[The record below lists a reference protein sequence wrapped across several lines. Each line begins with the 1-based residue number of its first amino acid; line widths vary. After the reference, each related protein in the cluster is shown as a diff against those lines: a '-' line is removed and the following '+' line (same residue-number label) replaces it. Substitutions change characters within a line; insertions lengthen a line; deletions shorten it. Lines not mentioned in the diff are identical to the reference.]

1 MVATRPTVC
10 GKRVATL
17 GLALL
22 VGFGMLS
29 YRLADLQLTP
39 DPELQEGLG
48 TRVITKELPA
58 PRGEITDRWERP
70 ISHSLPAITIEA
82 NPRVFTAEQLPSV
95 VAQLS
100 ELVDTPPGV
109 LMTRLS
115 RDSSFA
121 YIARQVD
128 EATAEAVRD

>member
-1 MVATRPTVC
+1 VC

-29 YRLADLQLTP
+29 YRLVDLQLTP

-48 TRVITKELPA
+48 TRVITQELPA

-82 NPRVFTAEQLPSV
+82 NPRNCHPSSLSSVSLSIPRPVF
-95 VAQLS
+95 
-100 ELVDTPPGV
+100 
-109 LMTRLS
+109 
-115 RDSSFA
+115 
-121 YIARQVD
+121 
-128 EATAEAVRD
+128 